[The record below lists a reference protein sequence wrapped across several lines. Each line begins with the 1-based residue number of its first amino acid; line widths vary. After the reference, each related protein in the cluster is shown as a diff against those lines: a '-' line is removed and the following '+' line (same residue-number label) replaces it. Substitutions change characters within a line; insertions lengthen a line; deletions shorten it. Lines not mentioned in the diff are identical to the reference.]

1 MSKEINEKEQKYA
14 AVKEKR
20 NKKKASE
27 INRTKM
33 LAKRKF
39 EEPDAEFNRPHEIT
53 GNLRALKPEGSLLA
67 DRFYSMQKRNI
78 LEVTAKQ
85 LKYVSAFIYNHS
97 LNMCSYRVSHS

>member
-1 MSKEINEKEQKYA
+1 MMSKEINEKEQKYA

-85 LKYVSAFIYNHS
+85 LKYVVRIY
-97 LNMCSYRVSHS
+97 LQT